1 MTFFHV
7 LALLG
12 GLSIFLFGM
21 NIMGKALEKQADNKL
36 QNILTHLTDNPL
48 KGFLIG
54 AAVTAVLQS
63 SSATTVMVVSLINSG
78 LMYLHQAVGV
88 IIGSNVGTTVTSW
101 LLSIAGIQSHTFGT
115 QIFQAKTIVS
125 ALAFAGI
132 ILYLFLRKERQ
143 RSGGLVL
150 LGFSV
155 LMIGMLSM
163 EQAVKPL
170 AGNPQFLSL
179 LAALKNPILGILT
192 GTILTALFQS
202 SSASVGILQAFSVT
216 GVITYGSA
224 IPIIMGQNIGS
235 CITALISA
243 VGTNRNARRAA
254 AVHLYF
260 NLIGVGLFLILFY
273 ALDSLLHFTFVDTVV
288 NQPGIAMVHT
298 AFNLFAA
305 CIMLPFHSKLEHLAI
320 LTIPDDKQ
328 PEKIQLLDERLLATP
343 ALAVERARFQ
353 TLEMANLAR
362 STLLQ
367 AMSLT
372 HKWDKDVAAQITEN
386 EKRIDEYE
394 DKLGTYLVRLSSR
407 SLTVEDS
414 HCISVL
420 LHIIGD
426 FERIGDH
433 AVNLLSSARELHGK
447 EIHLTGSTREE
458 LSVLESAIQEIL
470 NHSIESFQHS
480 DLSIARTVEPLEDT
494 IDDLVRETKNRHVQ
508 RLQSGEDTILQG
520 FILSDLLTNYERVA
534 DHCSNIA
541 IALME
546 AASGK
551 FDTHKYLSKMKEENS
566 QEFEQRARFYHYR
579 YMLPSVE
586 SKKKAGEQL

>member
-54 AAVTAVLQS
+54 AAVTSVLQS

-273 ALDSLLHFTFVDTVV
+273 ALDSLLHFTFVDAVV

-386 EKRIDEYE
+386 EERIDEYE

-433 AVNLLSSARELHGK
+433 AVNLLSSARELHSK
-447 EIHLTGSTREE
+447 EIHLTGRTREE